1 MESDGVESDG
11 VKSNV
16 VTSSGTG
23 IDNHSQLPARP
34 DLIRLTIGVFGIGS
48 SGPLIALSAMP
59 VPTLI
64 FWRNLGGALF
74 TLPFALRHKVNRIGV
89 QLAALA
95 GVLLALHFV
104 AFFISMRMTSV
115 AAGTALTATQPIY
128 AAFFVKLTGGHI
140 PAKSWVGMFISFLG
154 VLMVTGIDLQLD
166 RKSFLGDLAALI
178 SGALA
183 AAYMLVGSRAQ
194 QRMETTSYTT
204 ICYFICSIT
213 ALPMA
218 LLLGYEVIHFSA
230 REWWI
235 LLGLIV
241 GAQLLGHTMFN
252 STLKRVS
259 PAVVSMIVFFEVPVA
274 AILAFIFDIGKQP
287 NLSIIPGVALIL
299 LGCALVVLRGN
310 KKSGVEL

>member
-1 MESDGVESDG
+1 MTS
-11 VKSNV
+11 
-16 VTSSGTG
+16 SSGTG
-23 IDNHSQLPARP
+23 IDNHTQLPARP

-48 SGPLIALSAMP
+48 SGPLIAMSAMP

-64 FWRNLGGALF
+64 FWRNLGGSLV
-74 TLPFALRHKVNRIGV
+74 TLPFALRHKVSRSGV
-89 QLAALA
+89 QLAVIA

-104 AFFISMRMTSV
+104 LFFLSMRMTSV
-115 AAGTALTATQPIY
+115 TAGTALVATQPIY

-140 PAKSWVGMFISFLG
+140 PAKSWTGMFISFLG
-154 VLMVTGIDLQLD
+154 VLLVTGIDLQLD
-166 RKSFLGDLAALI
+166 KKSFLGDLAALV

-194 QRMETTSYTT
+194 TKMETTSYTT
-204 ICYFICSIT
+204 ICYFVCSIT

-218 LLLGYEVIHFSA
+218 LLLGYEVFQFSA

-252 STLKRVS
+252 SVLKRVS
-259 PAVVSMIVFFEVPVA
+259 PAIVSMIVFFEVPVA
-274 AILAFIFDIGKQP
+274 AVIATIFDIGKQP
-287 NLSIIPGVALIL
+287 SVGIIPGVILIL
-299 LGCALVVLRGN
+299 LGCGMVVLRN
-310 KKSGVEL
+310 NNESAA